1 MSRAAVFFSLLLCT
15 ACGGAISAPPQD
27 NPSSF
32 GPNDFARGMEI
43 TPPPGPFFR
52 IDLPEPVFSGTAW
65 TDLRDVRVFNRAG
78 EPVPFARV
86 TPGRAAGEIKLV
98 PLRSFR
104 IETTS
109 PGGVPQI
116 TLGASDR
123 VLEMR
128 VTPDKSRQA
137 GVEYL
142 LASSMPEL
150 ETPIHRLLLEW
161 QEREANW
168 RQIVTVSVSSDL
180 ERWSTVA
187 LARPLMDLR
196 TADGSRL
203 QHREI
208 SVESPTPNSARYWR
222 LQFGAGEAPTLTKV
236 DGETRSAA
244 PEVPGVHLPTTPALA
259 PDGAALYELSA
270 PQPLTRLRITP
281 QDANSVLPLIVESRE
296 QETDTWMLIARTVV
310 YRLNAAGVEQI
321 SDPLLMNGR
330 LVKSIRLRP
339 LGTSWGSGM
348 PILEVE
354 RDPVAL
360 VVNARGGGPF
370 LLAWGSRA
378 AADTAVPFA
387 QLVPNLTS
395 DRLLEIPPG
404 QERGDYRVLGGDNKR
419 TEMSPAE
426 RAGRWQT
433 TLVWL
438 VLIGGA
444 GALALLALR
453 LWREARLS
461 QDQA

>member
-1 MSRAAVFFSLLLCT
+1 MSRAGIFFSLLLLA
-15 ACGGAISAPPQD
+15 ACGGATAGPDSAD
-27 NPSSF
+27 PSVF

-43 TPPPGPFFR
+43 ATPPGPFFR
-52 IDLPEPVFSGTAW
+52 IDLPEAVLSGAAW
-65 TDLRDVRVFNRAG
+65 IDLRDVRVFNRAG

-86 TPGRAAGEIKLV
+86 TPARTAGETKLV

-104 IETTS
+104 LDTTS
-109 PGGVPQI
+109 PGGIPQI
-116 TLGASDR
+116 ALGASDG

-137 GVEYL
+137 GVEYV
-142 LASSMPEL
+142 LASSMQNL

-161 QEREANW
+161 QEREGNW
-168 RQIVTVSVSSDL
+168 RQTVTVSVSSDL

-187 LARPLMDLR
+187 VARPLMDLR

-208 SVESPTPNSARYWR
+208 SLEPLMPGAARYWR
-222 LQFGAGEAPTLTKV
+222 LQFGAGDAPILTSV

-244 PEVPGVHLPTTPALA
+244 PDIPGVHLPTTPALA
-259 PDGAALYELSA
+259 PDGAAVYELGA
-270 PQPLTRLRITP
+270 AQPLTRVRITP
-281 QDANSVLPLIVESRE
+281 QDANSVLPLVVESRE
-296 QETDTWMLIARTVV
+296 QETDTWTFVARTVV
-310 YRLNAAGVEQI
+310 YRLNAAGAEQI
-321 SDPLLMNGR
+321 SDPLTMNGR

-348 PILEVE
+348 PIVEAE
-354 RDPVAL
+354 RDPLVL

-378 AADTAVPFA
+378 ATDTAVPFG

-395 DRLLEIPPG
+395 DRLAEIPPG
-404 QERGDYRVLGGDNKR
+404 EQRGDYRVLGGDAKR

-438 VLIGGA
+438 VLVGGA
-444 GALALLALR
+444 GALALLAFR
-453 LWREARLS
+453 LWREARLT
-461 QDQA
+461 QDEA

>member
-1 MSRAAVFFSLLLCT
+1 MRCAAVFFSLLLFT
-15 ACGGAISAPPQD
+15 ACGGGTSAPQED

-32 GPNDFARGMEI
+32 GPNDFARGVEI

-52 IDLPEPVFSGTAW
+52 IDLPEAVFSGTAW

-86 TPGRAAGEIKLV
+86 TPTRAAGEIKLV

-104 IETTS
+104 IETAAR
-109 PGGVPQI
+109 GGVPQI
-116 TLGASDR
+116 TFGATEGA
-123 VLEMR
+123 LAMR
-128 VTPDKSRQA
+128 VTPDKSSQA
-137 GVEYL
+137 GIEYL

-168 RQIVTVSVSSDL
+168 RQTVTVSVSSDL

-187 LARPLMDLR
+187 MARPLMDLK

-208 SVESPTPNSARYWR
+208 SVEPPTPNSARYWR
-222 LQFGAGEAPTLTKV
+222 LQFGAGEAPTLTRV

-244 PEVPGVHLPTTPALA
+244 PDISGVHLPTTPALA
-259 PDGAALYELSA
+259 PDGAAVYELSA
-270 PQPLTRLRITP
+270 PQPVTRLRITP
-281 QDANSVLPLIVESRE
+281 QDADSVLPLVVESRE
-296 QETDTWMLIARTVV
+296 QDADTWEFVARTVV
-310 YRLNAAGVEQI
+310 YRLNAAGAEQI
-321 SDPLLMNGR
+321 SDPLMVNGR
-330 LVKSIRLRP
+330 LMKSIRLRP

-354 RDPVAL
+354 RDPLSL

-387 QLVPNLTS
+387 QLVPNLAS
-395 DRLLEIPPG
+395 DRLVDIPAGG
-404 QERGDYRVLGGDNKR
+404 QRGDYRVLGGDEKR

-433 TLVWL
+433 TLVWI

-444 GALALLALR
+444 GALALLAFR
-453 LWREARLS
+453 LWRESRLS
-461 QDQA
+461 QNEA

>member
-1 MSRAAVFFSLLLCT
+1 LLSVLLL
-15 ACGGAISAPPQD
+15 ASCGGGTPASQQD

-32 GPNDFARGMEI
+32 GPGDFARGMEI

-52 IDLPEPVFSGTAW
+52 IDLPEAVFTGTAW
-65 TDLRDVRVFNRAG
+65 PDLRDVRVFNRAG
-78 EPVPFARV
+78 EAVPFSRV
-86 TPGRAAGEIKLV
+86 TPARAGGEVKRV

-104 IETTS
+104 IEATA

-116 TLGASDR
+116 ELGAR
-123 VLEMR
+123 GRGLELR
-128 VTPDKSRQA
+128 VTPGKSPQA
-137 GVEYL
+137 GVEYV
-142 LASSMPEL
+142 LASSMPDL
-150 ETPIHRLLLEW
+150 DTPIHRLLLEW

-168 RQIVTVSVSSDL
+168 RQTVTVSVSSDL
-180 ERWSTVA
+180 ESWSTVA
-187 LARPLMDLR
+187 VSRPLMDLR

-208 SVESPTPNSARYWR
+208 SVEPPAPNSARYWR
-222 LQFGAGEAPTLTKV
+222 LQFGSGEAPTLTSV

-244 PEVPGVHLPTTPALA
+244 PELPGVPLPTTPALA
-259 PDGAALYELSA
+259 QDGAAVYELAA
-270 PQPLTRLRITP
+270 PQPLARLRITP
-281 QDANSVLPLIVESRE
+281 QDANSVLPLIVESRGQAAE
-296 QETDTWMLIARTVV
+296 PWTGIARTVV
-310 YRLNAAGVEQI
+310 YRLSAAGADQI
-321 SDPLLMNGR
+321 SDPLMMNGR

-354 RDPVAL
+354 RDPLAL
-360 VVNARGGGPF
+360 VVNTRGGGPF

-378 AADTAVPFA
+378 ASDTAVPFVH
-387 QLVPNLTS
+387 LVPNLAS
-395 DRLLEIPPG
+395 DRVLEIPPG
-404 QERGDYRVLGGDNKR
+404 QPRGGYRVLGGDGKL
-419 TEMSPAE
+419 TAMSPAE

-444 GALALLALR
+444 GALALLAVR